1 MKSARLPKESSSLRF
16 KFSILFIIFAVIAI
30 VTSGIETYTSQ
41 AEEYEEQCLQNIRN
55 IGDYLESIIQEAGEE
70 FVWYQNY
77 YMNHYKELN
86 IPYGFSE
93 YLNAQR
99 RYENMLV
106 KYGIS
111 IQSDTRKINP
121 SELPAEVQE
130 AYCIYLHEYYLL
142 TFENARKAFGL
153 PYTYYLVPREEIFH
167 MVYMIDGERTEK
179 NDAGEKVKTGEG
191 NGFLYLGDEYYDDP
205 LQYKIQWDSW
215 LTGQKQDA
223 FQMWDNEWGQTYA
236 YYTPLIINGTKYGL
250 IGTELEVKDVIKPI
264 LKNTFDQILKISII
278 LIVCI
283 ILVIGFI
290 NHFYISKIKNLES
303 NVRKFTEEKNPE
315 LAEKIR
321 SEIRGNDEISSLA
334 HQFASMIVELKKYMI
349 TLLSTSN
356 ELKTTREHAKEMHI
370 LAHKDALTG
379 VRNKNAYDREVRR
392 LELQLAEGKKEFGIA
407 MIDLNF
413 LKQINDTYGH
423 EYGNESI
430 RKLCHIICHTYSHSP
445 VFRIGGDEFV
455 VILENDDY
463 KEAAALAEKFNGTLD
478 ELKSDDKLEPW
489 EKVSAALGCAMF
501 DSKTDTTVS
510 NVFNRADKAMY
521 ARKKA
526 MKGVREV

>member
-1 MKSARLPKESSSLRF
+1 MKSARHPKESSSLRF

-191 NGFLYLGDEYYDDP
+191 NGFLYLGGVNEIPPVANLPRVYFGDRLSLTDTVEFA
-205 LQYKIQWDSW
+205 DSLAGEGFVKNVGNCRVRKLRGNGEVYGHNLSVRKCLLIYTVGKAFFYSTIVNIVQV
-215 LTGQKQDA
+215 LTG
-223 FQMWDNEWGQTYA
+223 F
-236 YYTPLIINGTKYGL
+236 
-250 IGTELEVKDVIKPI
+250 
-264 LKNTFDQILKISII
+264 
-278 LIVCI
+278 
-283 ILVIGFI
+283 
-290 NHFYISKIKNLES
+290 
-303 NVRKFTEEKNPE
+303 
-315 LAEKIR
+315 AE
-321 SEIRGNDEISSLA
+321 
-334 HQFASMIVELKKYMI
+334 
-349 TLLSTSN
+349 
-356 ELKTTREHAKEMHI
+356 
-370 LAHKDALTG
+370 
-379 VRNKNAYDREVRR
+379 
-392 LELQLAEGKKEFGIA
+392 
-407 MIDLNF
+407 
-413 LKQINDTYGH
+413 
-423 EYGNESI
+423 
-430 RKLCHIICHTYSHSP
+430 
-445 VFRIGGDEFV
+445 
-455 VILENDDY
+455 
-463 KEAAALAEKFNGTLD
+463 
-478 ELKSDDKLEPW
+478 
-489 EKVSAALGCAMF
+489 
-501 DSKTDTTVS
+501 
-510 NVFNRADKAMY
+510 
-521 ARKKA
+521 
-526 MKGVREV
+526 